1 MNAQIPPHVHPLA
14 LKHAYRLLN
23 TGASILISSH
33 HGERRD
39 VMACAWNMALDY
51 EPAKVAVCIDK
62 HTYTRELV
70 EASGSFA
77 ISVPCAGQTDLVASV
92 GHVSGREVPGHDK
105 FSAFGI
111 AHFAGSQVSAPLVA
125 GSIGWLECR
134 VIPEPQVQTAHD
146 LFVAEVLAAW
156 ADERA
161 FVDGKFRHIDDT
173 PPDWRTLHHL
183 GAGRFVVPGVQR
195 QGQRLDAED

>member
-1 MNAQIPPHVHPLA
+1 MTSSIPPHVQPLA

-23 TGASILISSH
+23 TGASILISSQH
-33 HGERRD
+33 DGQRD

-51 EPAKVAVCIDK
+51 EPAKVAVCIDR
-62 HTYTRELV
+62 HTYTRALV
-70 EASGSFA
+70 EASGTFA
-77 ISVPCAGQTDLVASV
+77 ISVPCAGQADLVAAV
-92 GHVSGREVPGHDK
+92 GHVSGRDVPSHDK
-105 FSAFGI
+105 FSAFRI
-111 AHFAGSQVSAPLVA
+111 AHFAGTHIGAPLVA
-125 GSIGWLECR
+125 GGIGWLECR
-134 VIPEPQVQTAHD
+134 VIPEPHVQAAHD

-183 GAGRFVVPGVQR
+183 GAGRFVVPGIQL